1 MEQNETEI
9 PQEETIL
16 PDDAAD
22 AEMLDVDGRVVDEEP
37 GAEAEGDDPI
47 VRLVQEFK
55 EAVKA
60 RDEWEDRYLRA
71 AAEFSNARRRA
82 EMRAD
87 SEARAVRERVLSG
100 ILPVVDDFER
110 AFQAVPEDEQGSS
123 WVEGFALIQRK
134 LQGMLAREGVTTID
148 AAGEMFDP
156 GLHQAVLVEA
166 VEDAAPGVVLEV
178 LQQGYMLDGR
188 VLRPAMVKVAQ

>member
-110 AFQAVPEDEQGSS
+110 AFQAVPADEQGSS